1 MNGRVPCTG
10 HVVDRGDRPVPHAI
24 VVILNGPRP
33 VPEIALM
40 ADDGGR
46 ITFALDPGEWTVQ
59 ARADTGVGQA
69 QVAVAPP
76 ETSFVIVIP

>member
-10 HVVDRGDRPVPHAI
+10 QVVDHGRRPVPHALI
-24 VVILNGPRP
+24 MILNGPRP

-46 ITFALDPGEWTVQ
+46 VSFALDPGEWTVQ

-69 QVAVAPP
+69 QVAVAWP